1 MPTQDRI
8 VAPGPDATW
17 FRTRTELLRI
27 PADWE
32 LLPPGDAALTRRVK
46 EGGPTW
52 VVQEKRG
59 NKVFSRGVVAPKERI
74 ERIRQDLAAERAD
87 PSYAKKLAAGRRR
100 RAEQEHEYAGEFRD
114 AVVRFL
120 AFAPLHAALGEE
132 VATAIAAHATPVGS
146 GTVARTQRIPVE
158 ERAEAATIA
167 WLRHQTTAYD
177 SMTIARV
184 KGRRREVRR
193 ELAQRS
199 RELLARYRRGDLVDP
214 ATCALRAAL
223 ASSARAG
230 EHGAGADR

>member
-17 FRTRTELLRI
+17 FRTKTELLRI
-27 PADWE
+27 PAGWE

-74 ERIRQDLAAERAD
+74 AQIRQELAVERAD
-87 PSYAKKLAAGRRR
+87 PAYAKRLEAGRRR
-100 RAEQEHEYAGEFRD
+100 RAEQQEEYVGEFRD
-114 AVVRFL
+114 AVHEFL
-120 AFAPLHAALGEE
+120 AFAPLHQALATEL
-132 VATAIAAHATPVGS
+132 ATAIAAHATPVGS
-146 GTVARTQRIPVE
+146 GTVARTQRIPVA

-167 WLRHQTTAYD
+167 WLRHRTTGYD
-177 SMTIARV
+177 TMTIARV

-199 RELLARYRRGDLVDP
+199 RDLLERYRRGVP
-214 ATCALRAAL
+214 VEVGTCLLRAGL
-223 ASSARAG
+223 AAASRDASASEG
-230 EHGAGADR
+230 